1 MSGQIT
7 GFTWRVATLVAFCVA
22 GSHVAQ
28 AQEVSSDSSVAA
40 QALFD
45 EAKRLIQQ
53 GDAASACPKLEES
66 ERLEP
71 GIGTKLNL
79 ANCYEKIGRTASAWI
94 LYLEVESDTKRNGQV
109 ERQTMAHNRAAALQ
123 PKLSHVTINVPPE
136 SRVSGLVVERDG
148 VAVGAAQWG
157 LSIPVDPGSHT
168 VRAHALGK
176 KDWQSALSVAP
187 DASAQT
193 LSVPVLENAPLASQ
207 AATAAPKPQNRA
219 LRTGAFVSFGVSG
232 VGAVLGTVF
241 GLSAISKNKASN
253 ASDKCQGDNCLSDG
267 VSLRN
272 QARSAGNIST
282 IAFAV
287 SGAALATGVVL
298 FFTSSK
304 HGDAPATAELSAGA
318 FATQSGGELS
328 LRGAW

>member
-7 GFTWRVATLVAFCVA
+7 GSTWRVATLVAFCIA
-22 GSHVAQ
+22 GARVAQ
-28 AQEVSSDSSVAA
+28 AQEASSDSSVAA

-53 GDAASACPKLEES
+53 GDVAAACPKLEES

-79 ANCYEKIGRTASAWI
+79 ANCYEKLGRTASAWI

-109 ERQTMAHNRAAALQ
+109 ERQTMAHSRAAALQ
-123 PKLSHVTINVPPE
+123 PKLSHLTINVPPE

-148 VAVGAAQWG
+148 VVVGAAQWG

-168 VRAHALGK
+168 VRAHALAK
-176 KDWQSALSVAP
+176 KDWQSTLTVAA

-193 LSVPVLENAPLASQ
+193 LSVPVLDNAPVARQ
-207 AATAAPKPQNRA
+207 AAAPEPQNRA

-241 GLSAISKNKASN
+241 GLSAISKNKDSN

-282 IAFAV
+282 VAFAV

-298 FFTSSK
+298 FFASSK
-304 HGDAPATAELSAGA
+304 RAETPATAQLSAGA
-318 FATQSGGELS
+318 FATQSGGELT